1 MEKNLLPLLE
11 ANKAELEEML
21 QKYEYLNK
29 THENLTE
36 AIKKNIDTTHKFF
49 NESGGIIEDIAVMT
63 TSAKKDMIALNE
75 AMAEQIALVKK
86 VNESM
91 DEMSSKYHIS
101 KDELAEVIQ
110 LLEKRA
116 EIQEQING
124 LGDPN
129 LLTGDQVDEWIQLSD
144 ALLQVEDSMN
154 KYGAAAERIKN
165 DFDGGDGKV
174 KKLVKNTKDL
184 ENVTKNVTTAQS
196 QYNKSMQTA
205 IDKSNNFKKS
215 GWFAL
220 LSTGWNILKNIA
232 KKGFDKWREVD
243 QAGRD
248 FGRTMGMTGEQ
259 LNEHVSGILDNY
271 GGMARKLGMEFKEIY
286 KFQTGYAEAT
296 EKAVILT
303 HEQVTSMAGLSRN
316 VGEQAI
322 SVASKNLDVFATS
335 ADATIEYLTKGT
347 ARAAMEGLNV
357 KKFSEAFANNIKMA
371 SKYTFKEGITGIQ
384 KMTLLS
390 QRLKFNMESIGT
402 AMDKFSTLEGAL
414 DAGAKLQVLGGSF
427 AQNFGNPLE
436 AMSEALLDGE
446 AFTKRIIDTVA
457 NSAKFNSKTGE
468 LDLAP
473 IDKQRLKAAA
483 NALGI
488 SYDELHNM
496 ATQSRKS
503 EIISGAVK
511 GKGLTEQQEAYLV
524 NKAQY
529 NKETGKWHLTDA
541 SGQMLEKDISQMSSE
556 EISNAMGADTYE
568 KVIASDV
575 KGIHKWI
582 VQNTS
587 SQLSKIEDIKG
598 REEEIMLRVAD
609 GIDALPGWLQT
620 IINILGGM
628 SMISGVTD
636 LLGGFGGRAGRR
648 MSRLASRSSWV
659 GRTIGMSRV
668 GRAWR
673 GTSAAWKAG
682 MRGKNIS
689 KLGTASKWSKVVN
702 TGARGARY
710 VVKPLSTAAKWGG
723 KVVGKAAVPLELA
736 LGGYAIYSAQKQF
749 DEYAEQTKK
758 DYTLNKKDRAKALA
772 EAHRQKNIQQ
782 WEDGIETGASATGA
796 AIGSFFGPLGTAIG
810 GGLGWGIGALA
821 NVFGAG
827 EAMGEAT
834 AKSAEDYEKELE
846 AAGIQSDLVETEGY
860 MEMGELAEDEESK
873 DVQEQVKNRVV
884 NIENTATSMNEKLG
898 IIAQNS
904 YNNSGDNIKS
914 NAKTHTQVD
923 FSPLNCTGEI
933 TCRLVADGTSSTF
946 DYSELLKNQGFT
958 MGIINIIK
966 NSWSQ
971 LPGGKTPIQT
981 A

>member
-1 MEKNLLPLLE
+1 MDKDLLSLLD
-11 ANKAELEEML
+11 ANKVELEGML

-29 THENLTE
+29 THNDLTKSIKENVDAT
-36 AIKKNIDTTHKFF
+36 NKFF
-49 NESGGIIEDIAVMT
+49 KESGGVIEDIAVMT

-75 AMAEQIALVKK
+75 AMSEQIALVKK
-86 VNESM
+86 VNEEM
-91 DEMSSKYHIS
+91 DDMSNKYHIS

-116 EIQEQING
+116 EIQEKINS

-129 LLTGDQVDEWIQLSD
+129 LLTGEQVDEWIQLSD
-144 ALLQVEDSMN
+144 ALIKVEDSMN

-165 DFDGGDGKV
+165 DFDGGDTKV
-174 KKLVKNTKDL
+174 KNIVKNTKQL
-184 ENVTKNVTTAQS
+184 ETATKNVTDAQGK
-196 QYNKSMQTA
+196 YNASMQDA
-205 IDKSNNFKKS
+205 INKSNNFKKS

-220 LSTGWNILKNIA
+220 LSTGWNLLKNIG

-316 VGEQAI
+316 TGEQAI

-503 EIISGAVK
+503 EIISGTVK
-511 GKGLTEQQEAYLV
+511 GKGLTEQQEAYLT

-541 SGQMLEKDISQMSSE
+541 SGKMLEKDISQMSSE
-556 EISNAMGADTYE
+556 EISEAMGADTYE

-587 SQLSKIEDIKG
+587 NQLSKIEDIKG
-598 REEEIMLRVAD
+598 REEQIMMAVAN
-609 GIDALPGWLQT
+609 GIDALPEWLQK
-620 IINILGGM
+620 IINILVGM
-628 SMISGVTD
+628 SMVSGVTS
-636 LLGGFGGRAGRR
+636 LMGNFGGRAGRR

-682 MRGKNIS
+682 MHGKNIA
-689 KLGTASKWSKVVN
+689 KLGNATKWTKIVN

-710 VVKPLSTAAKWGG
+710 VVKPLSTVAKAGG
-723 KVVGKAAVPLELA
+723 KALGKVAIPLELA
-736 LGGYAIYSAQKQF
+736 LGGYSIYSAQKQF

-772 EAHRQKNIQQ
+772 DAHRQKNIQQ

-796 AIGSFFGPLGTAIG
+796 AIGSIFGPAGTFVGSAIG
-810 GGLGWGIGALA
+810 WGVGALA
-821 NVFGAG
+821 NLFGAG
-827 EAMGEAT
+827 EALGEAT

-846 AAGIQSDLVETEGY
+846 AAGIQDDLVESEGY
-860 MEMGELAEDEESK
+860 MEMGEFAEDEEGK
-873 DVQEQVKNRVV
+873 DVQEQVKNKVG
-884 NIENTATSMNEKLG
+884 NIENTTASINEKLSV
-898 IIAQNS
+898 IAQNTL
-904 YNNSGDNIKS
+904 NSGGNVKP
-914 NAKTHTQVD
+914 NANTNTQVQ
-923 FSPLNCTGEI
+923 FSDLNCKGEI
-933 TCRLVADGTSSTF
+933 VCRVVGDGASSSFDINTLFKNPDFTS
-946 DYSELLKNQGFT
+946 
-958 MGIINIIK
+958 GIKHIIQ
-966 NSWSQ
+966 NSMTEMT
-971 LPGGKTPIQT
+971 GGKKIP

>member
-1 MEKNLLPLLE
+1 MEKDLLPLLE

-21 QKYEYLNK
+21 EKYEYLNK

-49 NESGGIIEDIAVMT
+49 NESDGIIEDIAVMT

-86 VNESM
+86 INESM
-91 DEMSSKYHIS
+91 DEMSSKYNIS
-101 KDELAEVIQ
+101 KEKVAEVIP
-110 LLEKRA
+110 LLEQRA
-116 EIQEQING
+116 QLEKQIADMGDINADGRSADDIEQWFELSEALREVNQNIDK
-124 LGDPN
+124 LG
-129 LLTGDQVDEWIQLSD
+129 V
-144 ALLQVEDSMN
+144 
-154 KYGAAAERIKN
+154 GAKKMRK
-165 DFDGGDGKV
+165 DFDDGDGNV

-220 LSTGWNILKNIA
+220 LSTGWNILKKIG
-232 KKGFDKWREVD
+232 KGGFDKWREVD

-248 FGRTMGMTGEQ
+248 FGRTMGMTTDQ
-259 LNEHVSGILDNY
+259 LKDHVSGILDNY
-271 GGMARKLGMEFKEIY
+271 GGMARKLGMEFKEMY

-316 VGEQAI
+316 TGEQAI

-457 NSAKFNSKTGE
+457 NSAKFDSKTGE

-511 GKGLTEQQEAYLV
+511 GKGLTEQQEAYLT

-541 SGQMLEKDISQMSSE
+541 SGKMLEKDISQMSSE
-556 EISNAMGADTYE
+556 EISEAMGADTYE

-598 REEEIMLRVAD
+598 REEQIMMAVAN
-609 GIDALPGWLQT
+609 GIDALPEWLQK
-620 IINILGGM
+620 IINILVGM
-628 SMISGVTD
+628 SMVSGVSS
-636 LLGGFGGRAGRR
+636 LLGNFGGRAGRR
-648 MSRLASRSSWV
+648 MSRLASRSSWL
-659 GRTIGMSRV
+659 GRTVGMTKG
-668 GRAWR
+668 GRLLR
-673 GTSAAWKAG
+673 STNVAWKAG
-682 MRGKNIS
+682 MHGKNIA
-689 KLGTASKWSKVVN
+689 KLGNATKWSKVVN
-702 TGARGARY
+702 MGARGARY
-710 VVKPLSTAAKWGG
+710 VVKPLSTVAKAGG
-723 KVVGKAAVPLELA
+723 KALGKVAVPLELA

-772 EAHRQKNIQQ
+772 DGHLQKSIQQ

-796 AIGSFFGPLGTAIG
+796 AIGSIFGPLGSAVG
-810 GGLGWGIGALA
+810 GALGWGVGALA
-821 NVFGAG
+821 NLFGAG
-827 EAMGEAT
+827 EALGKAT

-846 AAGIQSDLVETEGY
+846 AAGIQDDLIESEGY
-860 MEMGELAEDEESK
+860 MEMGEFAEDEEGK
-873 DVQEQVKNRVV
+873 DVQEQVKNKVEK
-884 NIENTATSMNEKLG
+884 IGNTADSMNEKLS

-904 YNNSGDNIKS
+904 VNGAGNVQPNVNKPIKL
-914 NAKTHTQVD
+914 D
-923 FSPLNCTGEI
+923 FQELKGKI
-933 TCRLVADGTSSTF
+933 TLEVVATDGTSSSI
-946 DYSELLKNQGFT
+946 DASEILKNPNLAR
-958 MGIINIIK
+958 GIVDIVQKSMVNTTG
-966 NSWSQ
+966 
-971 LPGGKTPIQT
+971 LPTYQRG
-981 A
+981 